1 MDENDWII
9 WAKNKDKND
18 LDTAIAG
25 ILALIYF
32 LLFMAVVLGYIK
44 IRDLKQEQ
52 QTEQIGKDI

>member
-52 QTEQIGKDI
+52 QTEQIGTDI